1 MVFVPQLRSV
11 EGIKRLTAGFVLVS
25 LMTVVGCSGSEEMM
39 QQQAQ
44 KIAEYE
50 KQMEEMRTENTT
62 LRQRMFKL
70 EQDNKNLEARLSD
83 SEAKLIDERDR
94 ADKASEAL
102 KAALTKPAQPMK
114 ETRSEAA
121 KETRKEPAKEA
132 PSSAGAMAGYDE
144 ALSAVKARKYDDAI
158 AKFEAL
164 LSGGIGDDW
173 ADNCHYW
180 IGESQYAKKQYQ
192 EAIKHFEMVMNY
204 QKSEKFGDAHY
215 MTAQCYERMGDKA
228 KAKEHYERVVKDY
241 PTSTKVK
248 IAKERWE
255 KM

>member
-1 MVFVPQLRSV
+1 MVFATQQRSV
-11 EGIKRLTAGFVLVS
+11 EGMKRLTVGVVLVS
-25 LMTVVGCSGSEEMM
+25 MMMLIGCSGSEEML

-50 KQMEEMRTENTT
+50 KQTEEMRTENTT
-62 LRQRMFKL
+62 LRQRMVKM
-70 EQDNKNLEARLSD
+70 EQDNKNLEARLTE
-83 SEAKLIDERDR
+83 SEANVIAERDR
-94 ADKASEAL
+94 ANKAEEAL
-102 KAALTKPAQPMK
+102 NAAMTKPVQPMK
-114 ETRSEAA
+114 ETPKQTPREM
-121 KETRKEPAKEA
+121 
-132 PSSAGAMAGYDE
+132 PSSTLGAMSAYDE
-144 ALSAVKARKYDDAI
+144 ALGAVRARKYDDAI

-164 LSGGIGDDW
+164 LGAGVGDDW

-192 EAIKHFEMVMNY
+192 EAIKHFEMAMNY
-204 QKSEKFGDAHY
+204 PKSEKLGDAHY
-215 MTAQCYERMGDKA
+215 MMAQCYERMGDKA

-241 PTSTKVK
+241 PTTTKVK